1 MDNRAVNEKYSR
13 DSLGNKLAATKRK
26 SKGATKRRSP
36 LDMKSWLKPVG
47 FGLVIMLFMS
57 ALIIGGSHIG
67 PFSWTPMAVKQAKL
81 DAVLV
86 YQNSEDFDQVIAPFI
101 GKSLLATDVEEIRMA
116 VQRLPWIS
124 SAAVGKKWP
133 DTLVVSAT
141 EYQPVALWNG
151 QRVLNSEGLALERP
165 VTEMTLAQ
173 LNGPEQKALEVM
185 EHYLQFARVIDSVDA
200 QVKKVTLHSRGAWE
214 IQITDDIDIALG
226 DRNVLERS
234 RRIVD
239 VIKAHDKLDHI
250 KSIDARYPNGVAIS
264 YHENEEI
271 EVQQ

>member
-1 MDNRAVNEKYSR
+1 M
-13 DSLGNKLAATKRK
+13 AAKKRK
-26 SKGATKRRSP
+26 SKGATRRRSP
-36 LDMKSWLKPVG
+36 MDIRPWLQPIG
-47 FGLVIMLFMS
+47 IGLVIVLFVS
-57 ALIIGGSHIG
+57 ALLVGGRQIG
-67 PFSWTPMAVKQAKL
+67 PISWTPMAVEQAKL
-81 DAVLV
+81 DVVLV
-86 YQNSEDFDQVIAPFI
+86 YQNNEDFEQVLAPFI
-101 GKSLLATDVEEIRMA
+101 GRSLLVTDVEKVRKA

-124 SAAVGKKWP
+124 SASVGKKWP
-133 DTLVVSAT
+133 NTLIISVT

-165 VTEMTLAQ
+165 VIEMELAQ
-173 LNGPEQKALEVM
+173 LNGPDQKALEVM
-185 EHYLQFARVIDSVDA
+185 EHYLQFAKVIDSVDA
-200 QVKKVTLHSRGAWE
+200 QVKQVTLHPRGAWE
-214 IQITDDIDIALG
+214 IQITDDIDIVLG

>member
-1 MDNRAVNEKYSR
+1 
-13 DSLGNKLAATKRK
+13 LAAKKRK
-26 SKGATKRRSP
+26 SKGATRRQSP
-36 LDMKSWLKPVG
+36 IDIKPWLKPI
-47 FGLVIMLFMS
+47 GLGLIVMLFVS
-57 ALIIGGSHIG
+57 ALLVGGSHIG
-67 PFSWTPMAVKQAKL
+67 PISWTPMPVKQVSL
-81 DAVLV
+81 DSVLV
-86 YQNSEDFDQVIAPFI
+86 YQNNEDFQYVVAPFI
-101 GKSLLATDVEEIRMA
+101 GKSLLVTDVEEVRIA

-124 SAAVGKKWP
+124 SAAIGKKWP
-133 DTLVVSAT
+133 DTLVVSVT

-185 EHYLQFARVIDSVDA
+185 EHYLQFSRVIDSVDS

-214 IQITDDIDIALG
+214 LQITDGINIALG

-234 RRIVD
+234 RRVVD
-239 VIKAHDKLDHI
+239 VIKAHDKLDHV
-250 KSIDARYPNGVAIS
+250 KSIDARYPNGVAIL